1 MTGDPRL
8 LVYKASAG
16 SGKTFT
22 LAVQF
27 IRQLIEDPKAYRRIL
42 AVTFTNKATAEMKER
57 ILEQLLGIA
66 RGLKGSKGYLIVLM
80 KETGK
85 TEEEIKKAAAETLHL
100 ILHDYSRF
108 RIETIDSFFQSVMR
122 NLAREL
128 ELGANLSIELNNTEV
143 LSDAVDSMIEK
154 LDRNSPVLYWML
166 EHIEERIADD
176 KKWNISDEMKNF
188 GRNIFDEGYVERGE
202 GLRKK
207 LQNPK
212 FIPQYRKEVQE
223 LRNMALEQMKGFAE
237 QFTGCLEMHGLTSTD
252 LKGGAKGIGSYFQ
265 KLSTGNLDA
274 KVRNTTVEKCLDS
287 EDNWSTKTSSK
298 RDIILQL
305 AVDELIPLLQSAEK
319 FRVINNRLVN
329 SCNLSL
335 RHINSLRLLAHIDAE
350 VRMQNEQNHRFLL
363 SDTNALLHG
372 LISRGDASF
381 VYEKIGTNID
391 TVMIDEF
398 QDTSRMQW
406 ENFHLL
412 LEESLSQKEGSL
424 IVGDIKQ
431 SIYRWRNGDWK
442 ILAGLGNDPMLRV
455 KECTLDT
462 NWRSERRIIEFN
474 NALFPSACQV
484 LNDIHQEE
492 LGTPCHELLQAYNDV
507 RQTPARKENKGYVR
521 VNFLGEREND
531 TYEETTLFE
540 LSKEVER
547 LTAMGVKTE
556 EIAILVRKNKRI
568 PDIADYFDKH
578 TKYRIVSDEA
588 FRLEASLAICMMI
601 DGLRWLASPDDRIAL
616 ARLAV
621 AFQKEV
627 LHKGTDLNHI
637 LLNQVEDFLPAE
649 FLLRQDE
656 LRLMPLY
663 ELLEELFILFNL
675 EVINEQDAYL
685 CAFYDTV
692 TEYLQGHS
700 SELTAFIKA
709 WDEGICEKTIPSGEL
724 EGIRILS
731 IHKSKGLEYH
741 TVLIPFCDWKMEN
754 ETNSHLIWCDLADKG
769 PEYDVAPFNQ
779 LDIAPINYSAAMAE
793 SVYRNSYLEERLQ
806 LWVDNLNLLYVAF
819 TRACCNLV
827 VWCKKDAKGTVAKL
841 LEDALSSPNMN
852 ELGTEGLQE
861 EDTDLIWSYG
871 ETATSEKVV
880 TKTADNPLA
889 IVPESIPVKINGL
902 KTEIEFRQSNLSAD
916 FIRGDEN
923 EETERNQYI
932 RQGQLLHKVFASI
945 RTEHDLPGA
954 LEQLKMEG
962 VTTSKEEIVKIEAL
976 AKKALDNPLVKDW
989 YGGCWNLYNE
999 CNIIYHDK
1007 NGVMQTKRPDRVMR
1021 KGQEVVV
1028 VDFKFGKKKKEYNE
1042 QVKEY
1047 MTLLHQMGYT
1057 QVKGFLWYVYTNELD
1072 EIE

>member
-1 MTGDPRL
+1 MTGNPRL

-85 TEEEIKKAAAETLHL
+85 TEEEIRKAAAETLHL

-143 LSDAVDSMIEK
+143 LSDAVESMIEK
-154 LDRNSPVLYWML
+154 LDRNSPVLYWIL

-202 GLRKK
+202 ELRKK

-265 KLSTGNLDA
+265 KLSTGNIDA
-274 KVRNTTVEKCLDS
+274 KIRNTTVEKCLDS

-319 FRVINNRLVN
+319 FRVINNRIVN

-568 PDIADYFDKH
+568 PDIADYFDKY
-578 TKYRIVSDEA
+578 TNYRIVSDEA

-627 LHKGTDLNHI
+627 LHKGTDLNNI

-675 EVINEQDAYL
+675 EAINEQDAYI

-754 ETNSHLIWCDLADKG
+754 ETNSHLIWCDLAGKG
-769 PEYDVAPFNQ
+769 PEYDVDPFNQ

-841 LEDALSSPNMN
+841 LEDALNSPNMN

-880 TKTADNPLA
+880 TKMADNPLA

-923 EETERNQYI
+923 EETERNRYI

-945 RTEHDLPGA
+945 RTEHDLPSA

-962 VTTSKEEIVKIEAL
+962 ITTSKEEIVKIEAL

-1047 MTLLHQMGYT
+1047 MNLLHQMGYT